1 MSQYTHKMFAAGP
14 SYFGNLAP
22 KAPTAPTASQN
33 WTSGILRPSAHNLSN
48 PAPASSQYKHKMF
61 AAGPGYYGSDPTP
74 GWKPTYGP
82 TVRDDIGQ
90 GPTPIPSEDWYR
102 DNLGSTSQYGS
113 GKSDWEM
120 DDDTRDFLT
129 DAFNTLN
136 QEEEAYGG
144 GGGSSGGGGGGGL
157 GGQFSGGPG
166 TQHGTTWSF
175 GKRPSFK
182 PQGIF

>member
-1 MSQYTHKMFAAGP
+1 MKTYNLGNFGVPSTVAPKISPSNSIVSAINGVNANAGP
-14 SYFGNLAP
+14 RTVNSSLYGV
-22 KAPTAPTASQN
+22 SQN
-33 WTSGILRPSAHNLSN
+33 YNANQPRNVGHASTHGIN
-48 PAPASSQYKHKMF
+48 P
-61 AAGPGYYGSDPTP
+61 
-74 GWKPTYGP
+74 
-82 TVRDDIGQ
+82 DI
-90 GPTPIPSEDWYR
+90 IA
-102 DNLGSTSQYGS
+102 NS
-113 GKSDWEM
+113 GKSEWEM

-136 QEEEAYGG
+136 QEEEAYGS

-175 GKRPSFK
+175 GKRPAFK